1 MAAPCDP
8 APENA
13 IIVVCAIYVDPDPSR
28 DSAERIFPGAPC
40 WYTAAPATR
49 KRARFEIEKE
59 DDPTFV
65 TTVYPTTGTRVLA
78 GICIG
83 HPQHDRYGVIT
94 VGVAISGAIT
104 IARPKPREGEP
115 ALVNPDPGH
124 EAFFDGEGKIEF
136 RAPAEVSTELRRELI
151 PFLRAMSEGG
161 RLTSKSIAS
170 IVALWSP
177 LLTTFDEEET
187 ALRATLDATQFQK
200 NLSVAFAGRLAD
212 LNVDPTQVV
221 TDAIEDAFEAGE
233 DLPAQRPANLDG
245 CTQYLIPVAA
255 AKCIRL
261 LGLTSTP
268 AEVANELRALRGENF
283 SEFTLTTGL
292 RRPWARVLDT
302 GGNHEV
308 RVLLKLV

>member
-40 WYTAAPATR
+40 WYTAAPTTR

-65 TTVYPTTGTRVLA
+65 TTVYPTNAPRVLA

-83 HPQHDRYGVIT
+83 HPQRDRYGVIT

-136 RAPAEVSTELRRELI
+136 RAPEEVSTELRRKLI

-161 RLTSKSIAS
+161 TFTPKSIAS

-177 LLTTFDEEET
+177 LLTGYTDELGRVSPGNGYAHEFSQRLFRFLADET
-187 ALRATLDATQFQK
+187 SANAAAVNGDTLVDRINTDPAAIPGAPAQQPTTLDGA
-200 NLSVAFAGRLAD
+200 
-212 LNVDPTQVV
+212 LN
-221 TDAIEDAFEAGE
+221 
-233 DLPAQRPANLDG
+233 
-245 CTQYLIPVAA
+245 
-255 AKCIRL
+255 
-261 LGLTSTP
+261 
-268 AEVANELRALRGENF
+268 
-283 SEFTLTTGL
+283 
-292 RRPWARVLDT
+292 
-302 GGNHEV
+302 
-308 RVLLKLV
+308 

>member
-1 MAAPCDP
+1 MHKAALISIKPQMAAPCDP

-40 WYTAAPATR
+40 WYTSAPATR

-65 TTVYPTTGTRVLA
+65 TTVYPTTGTPVLA

-83 HPQHDRYGVIT
+83 HPQRNRYGVIT

-115 ALVNPDPGH
+115 ALANPDPGH

-136 RAPAEVSTELRRELI
+136 QAPEEAPNNLRRELI

-177 LLTTFDEEET
+177 LLTTFDQEEIE
-187 ALRATLDATQFQK
+187 LRATTNTTPFQK
-200 NLSVAFAGRLAD
+200 ISRS
-212 LNVDPTQVV
+212 P
-221 TDAIEDAFEAGE
+221 
-233 DLPAQRPANLDG
+233 LPEG
-245 CTQYLIPVAA
+245 
-255 AKCIRL
+255 
-261 LGLTSTP
+261 
-268 AEVANELRALRGENF
+268 
-283 SEFTLTTGL
+283 
-292 RRPWARVLDT
+292 W
-302 GGNHEV
+302 
-308 RVLLKLV
+308 